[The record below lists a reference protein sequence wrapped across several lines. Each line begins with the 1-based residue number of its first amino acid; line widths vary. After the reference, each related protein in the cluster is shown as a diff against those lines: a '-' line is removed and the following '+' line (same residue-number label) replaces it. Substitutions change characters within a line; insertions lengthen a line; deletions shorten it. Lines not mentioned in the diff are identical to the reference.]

1 MTAVR
6 IPLTVRSSHSETTRI
21 TWTTAGFLVATFV
34 ANAPTLYSFRHRFKR
49 RKNQPVR
56 RISRTTPHIREQPMR
71 DIEDVAGSKTE
82 VATISVKGTDSSGN
96 TGTGSDDISG

>member
-1 MTAVR
+1 
-6 IPLTVRSSHSETTRI
+6 
-21 TWTTAGFLVATFV
+21 
-34 ANAPTLYSFRHRFKR
+34 
-49 RKNQPVR
+49 
-56 RISRTTPHIREQPMR
+56 MR